1 MDCNNLNKTLSGI
14 MGNMD
19 KKSLQDNLSKAL
31 DILKNSDANEL
42 AKQINSVCNSD
53 TPDKQRLEKL
63 NINTDAV
70 KNINPSDL
78 EKLINY
84 IGSHGD
90 EIKSE
95 LKDVIK

>member
-1 MDCNNLNKTLSGI
+1 MTYNNLNNTLSGI

-19 KKSLQDNLSKAL
+19 KKSFQENLSKAL
-31 DILKNSDANEL
+31 DILKNSNANEL
-42 AKQINSVCNSD
+42 AKQINSVCSSD

-63 NINTDAV
+63 NINTEAV

-84 IGSHGD
+84 IDSHGD
-90 EIKSE
+90 EIKSKLE
-95 LKDVIK
+95 DAIK

>member
-1 MDCNNLNKTLSGI
+1 MADNNINNTLSGI
-14 MGNMD
+14 MENMD

-31 DILKNSDANEL
+31 DILKQSNADEL
-42 AKQINSVCNSD
+42 AKQINSVCSSN

-63 NINTDAV
+63 NINTDVV

-84 IGSHGD
+84 IGNHGD
-90 EIKSE
+90 EIKSKLE
-95 LKDVIK
+95 NVIK

>member
-1 MDCNNLNKTLSGI
+1 MKKTKLKLAKKGLVKWIANNLNKTLSGI

-53 TPDKQRLEKL
+53 TPDKQRLE
-63 NINTDAV
+63 N
-70 KNINPSDL
+70 
-78 EKLINY
+78 
-84 IGSHGD
+84 
-90 EIKSE
+90 
-95 LKDVIK
+95 